1 MPGILSVVERAYH
14 GTIEEQD
21 DTILW
26 VSHMLKNAGADL
38 SVLLRSNAVN
48 YAVKG
53 QDASGLTIGGVELS
67 VPPRLGRRRHRASQ
81 IRRPRLRRRR
91 GPRRPRHLHR
101 RPVRRRTDRLA
112 FGSRQAVRRP
122 RRHLA
127 LVAAAAEPW
136 ENGLPLAAAD
146 AATPERSA
154 LRRRLVFHTESG
166 TSEDRMGR
174 IGITLEWEGIQ
185 R

>member
-53 QDASGLTIGGVELS
+53 QDASGLNIGGVELS
-67 VPPRLGRRRHRASQ
+67 VPPRLDDDVIALANSGAPVYVVAEDLADRGISTDDLCEGVQTVSRA
-81 IRRPRLRRRR
+81 
-91 GPRRPRHLHR
+91 
-101 RPVRRRTDRLA
+101 DLA
-112 FGSRQAVRRP
+112 KLFDDHDSIW
-122 RRHLA
+122 H
-127 LVAAAAEPW
+127 W
-136 ENGLPLAAAD
+136 
-146 AATPERSA
+146 
-154 LRRRLVFHTESG
+154 
-166 TSEDRMGR
+166 
-174 IGITLEWEGIQ
+174 
-185 R
+185 

>member
-67 VPPRLGRRRHRASQ
+67 VPPRLG
-81 IRRPRLRRRR
+81 
-91 GPRRPRHLHR
+91 
-101 RPVRRRTDRLA
+101 
-112 FGSRQAVRRP
+112 
-122 RRHLA
+122 
-127 LVAAAAEPW
+127 
-136 ENGLPLAAAD
+136 
-146 AATPERSA
+146 
-154 LRRRLVFHTESG
+154 
-166 TSEDRMGR
+166 
-174 IGITLEWEGIQ
+174 
-185 R
+185 